1 MTKVS
6 SWRGH
11 NTSLPPSPSQALAS
25 SASRTRTKAEEE
37 LFLLKVGEENVE
49 RARRSGQL
57 MARKSTFKPVDSDHF
72 QTGTRKTLQRI
83 RNQSR
88 AEVGYP

>member
-6 SWRGH
+6 SWRGRKPGLAQ
-11 NTSLPPSPSQALAS
+11 SLSKALAS

-37 LFLLKVGEENVE
+37 PFVLKVGEENAE

-57 MARKSTFKPVDSDHF
+57 WPRSPRSN
-72 QTGTRKTLQRI
+72 R
-83 RNQSR
+83 
-88 AEVGYP
+88 